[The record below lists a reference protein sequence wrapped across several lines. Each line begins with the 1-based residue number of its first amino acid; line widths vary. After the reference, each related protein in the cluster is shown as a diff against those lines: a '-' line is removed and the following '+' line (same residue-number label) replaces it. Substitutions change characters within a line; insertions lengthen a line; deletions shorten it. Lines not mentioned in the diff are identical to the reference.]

1 VVGTIRG
8 VGEVTTV
15 TAGVISDTIRAATK
29 GTSEVGGDVAK
40 VAQGAAEGVRVVIKE
55 PFK

>member
-1 VVGTIRG
+1 VI
-8 VGEVTTV
+8 
-15 TAGVISDTIRAATK
+15 AGVISDTIRAATK